1 MADDADTPSTQDLT
15 DEDDLLLKLQG
26 WFRSARDHSHE
37 WREEARECYDFV
49 AGHQWSY
56 DDIAFLQENLRPV
69 ITFNRIGPMMNIV
82 SGLEVGNRQEIRY
95 IPRDIGDA
103 AVNELL
109 TAAAK
114 WFRDECDAEDE
125 ESDAFR
131 DLLTCGMGHCDTLL
145 RYDENPN
152 GKPEIVRIDPLEMYW
167 DPSAKRKNLSDARY
181 LARAKD
187 ISIDEAKEM
196 FPDAELDDLNATWA
210 GDLAAQ
216 GNRVQTL
223 QDSQNYNISDT
234 VRVDRMRKMV
244 RLVEFQWWELE
255 TGWSAIDPFSG
266 EMVQMDDGTMSMM
279 RERID
284 QMRARGMQVPEIQA
298 VRQRSRRYKRAIV
311 GSKVLSVWSGPEK
324 GGFTW
329 KSMTGE
335 RDRNRGTWYGIVR
348 AMRDPQL
355 WANKW
360 MSQTLHILNS
370 GAKGGIIAEADAFDD
385 IRDAESN
392 WSDPSSIVIAAK
404 GAVQQGK
411 IIPRPQSPMPA
422 GLADLLQLAIS
433 SIRDCTGINLE
444 LLGMVEQDQPGILE
458 NMRKQAGMTVLAS
471 LFDALRRYRK
481 DQGRLML
488 WYITNFLSDGRL
500 IRIGGPSQARYVPLV
515 KQDGVAEYDV
525 IVDDTPTSPNM
536 KERAW
541 GTLMQMMPFL
551 SGMAIPPQIYLEL
564 LKYSPMPETIISK
577 ISEIA
582 DQNQGQQKENPIE
595 TMAKAKAQESQAR
608 VQLIGAQAQKAQAD
622 AAIAGQKMQME
633 AGKLQTAMQK
643 GGLEAQEISARIEN
657 LRAAALANMAKA
669 GAVRQDAQTN
679 RMLAVLDMLDGVV
692 NWNQNDARMRNDVKS
707 PGVMA

>member
-15 DEDDLLLKLQG
+15 DEEDLLLKLQG

-37 WREEARECYDFV
+37 WREESRECYDFV
-49 AGHQWSY
+49 AGHQWSD

-95 IPRDIGDA
+95 IPREIGDV

-109 TAAAK
+109 TEAAK

-145 RYDENPN
+145 RYDEDPN

-311 GSKVLSVWSGPEK
+311 GSKVLAVWDGPAK

-392 WSDPSSIVIAAK
+392 WSDPSSIVTAAK

-458 NMRKQAGMTVLAS
+458 HMRKQAGMTVLAS

-551 SGMAIPPQIYLEL
+551 SGMEIPPQIYLEL
-564 LKYSPMPETIISK
+564 LKYSPLPETIISK
-577 ISEIA
+577 IREIA

-669 GAVRQDAQTN
+669 GAVQQDAQTN